1 MKARKG
7 LLWLVGVVAVTLL
20 SVGVVMA
27 LGVGNVD
34 GVWDAI
40 EDGSGASCDGW
51 ASMTGSEFPWSTTDP
66 SIQSSGGFLADENQ
80 VRYGFPSGYTVC
92 PDTRTGFLAQS
103 GFGFDGV
110 NGVVGVSLDEPFY
123 LGTFT
128 HYNNPLESAP
138 DLLEWVDLALTVPID
153 CDDDGDTDTTFT
165 INPRFYLEETIN
177 NADPCPY
184 LEGPNEN
191 GCADQVLIE
200 QPEMPTFICD
210 NVDYTVNVYG
220 FLQNA
225 DCETVFDENQVSTRF
240 LTREQSP
247 NPACLWAEIDLPPA
261 DAAVSKECIQSTGGD
276 LYYRIVVVNN
286 GPGTALGAH
295 LEDTLPDGVTYAS
308 YVSMRTVGGVA
319 TPMGTCTADG
329 QAVSCDLNA
338 VLPELADDPTARWAV
353 DIMVEDVGG
362 DYVNTV
368 SLTTTSVDEVLT
380 NNQASA
386 TCSPTSVTLVSFTAR
401 SSQAPRLPQWLRA
414 LLSFWG
420 H

>member
-153 CDDDGDTDTTFT
+153 CDDDGNTDTTFT

-191 GCADQVLIE
+191 GCSDRVDIE
-200 QPEMPTFICD
+200 QAENPTFTCGS
-210 NVDYTVNVYG
+210 VEYTVRIYG
-220 FLQNA
+220 FAQNA
-225 DCETVFDENQVSTRF
+225 DCETVFDEDEINTVF
-240 LTREQSP
+240 LTEEQAD
-247 NPACLWAEIDLPPA
+247 NRACLWAEIDTPIA
-261 DAAVSKECIQSTGGD
+261 DAAVSKECLQDGDGG
-276 LYYRIVVVNN
+276 LYYRITVVNN
-286 GPGTALGAH
+286 GPGSALGAH

-308 YVSMRTVGGVA
+308 YVSTRTVGGVA
-319 TPMGTCTADG
+319 TPAGTCTAVG

-338 VLPELADDPTARWAV
+338 SLPELEQDPTASWVV
-353 DIMVEDVGG
+353 DITVEDVGG

-368 SLTTTSVDEVLT
+368 ALTTTSVDEVLT

-401 SSQAPRLPQWLRA
+401 GNRAAWLEQWLRA
-414 LLSFWG
+414 LDPFRG
-420 H
+420 R